1 MPQRREK
8 VEGLEKLIIQKLEG
22 EVFGPGAKYEAE
34 CRRANYQDR

>member
-8 VEGLEKLIIQKLEG
+8 VEGLEKLIQKLEG